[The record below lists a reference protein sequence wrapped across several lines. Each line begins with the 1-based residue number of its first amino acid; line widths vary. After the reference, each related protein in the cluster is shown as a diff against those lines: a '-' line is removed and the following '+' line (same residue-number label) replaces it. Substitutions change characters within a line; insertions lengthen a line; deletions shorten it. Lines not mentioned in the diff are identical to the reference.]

1 MAIGFGPG
9 SEMQRTANNQRK
21 QLRKS
26 GSKNTVSGNSSGEK
40 KGLKFQKATP
50 EQLEAIRE
58 KMEKSRRRNF
68 IFMGILF
75 GILLL
80 VIIYIIAMPT
90 HELIFW

>member
-9 SEMQRTANNQRK
+9 SEMQRTVNNQRK

-26 GSKNTVSGNSSGEK
+26 GSKNTTQSNTSGEK
-40 KGLKFQKATP
+40 KGLKYQKATP

-58 KMEKSRRRNF
+58 KMKKSRQRNF
-68 IFMGILF
+68 IFMGVLF
-75 GILLL
+75 GILLMI
-80 VIIYIIAMPT
+80 IIYIIAVPT